1 MPIMSWLR
9 SHAGIAYYSFR
20 FLIHYFIIYL
30 IRIII
35 SHGFHKILTGLPP
48 ATSLAR
54 GPGLR
59 QYSTARAYL
68 EYGPEAGFSRQIS

>member
-9 SHAGIAYYSFR
+9 SHAGIAYYSIR

-35 SHGFHKILTGLPP
+35 SHEFNELTGLPP

-59 QYSTARAYL
+59 QYTTARAYL
-68 EYGPEAGFSRQIS
+68 EFRGWF